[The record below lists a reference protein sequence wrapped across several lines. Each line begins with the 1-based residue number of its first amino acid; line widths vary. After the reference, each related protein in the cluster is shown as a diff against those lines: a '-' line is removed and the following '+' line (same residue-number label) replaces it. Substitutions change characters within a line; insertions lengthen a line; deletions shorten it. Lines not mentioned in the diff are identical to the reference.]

1 MSSQQPS
8 PPWRYWR
15 SLGRRGRWHFKRWR
29 SYIICHRGYGIMRLS
44 RMREALIGINP
55 DRTDWVKTVNALPD
69 SRIVYLYHS
78 YRERNFIK

>member
-1 MSSQQPS
+1 
-8 PPWRYWR
+8 
-15 SLGRRGRWHFKRWR
+15 
-29 SYIICHRGYGIMRLS
+29 MRLS

-55 DRTDWVKTVNALPD
+55 DRMDWVKTVNALTD

>member
-1 MSSQQPS
+1 
-8 PPWRYWR
+8 
-15 SLGRRGRWHFKRWR
+15 
-29 SYIICHRGYGIMRLS
+29 MRLS

-55 DRTDWVKTVNALPD
+55 DREDWVKTVSALPD